1 MADID
6 GELDR
11 QEQIWAGLYGRGRA
25 ADAIERAR
33 ATMRSSPDAAVKQV
47 LADLDADLAKDDDD
61 DVDEA
66 GTMRP
71 I

>member
-6 GELDR
+6 AELNR
-11 QEQIWAGLYGRGRA
+11 HEQIWAGLYGRARA
-25 ADAIERAR
+25 AEAVERAR
-33 ATMRSSPDAAVKQV
+33 DVMQGSPDTSVKQV

-61 DVDEA
+61 DIDEA